1 MNPFVPGGYSENS
14 ALPGHPSL
22 CIMTLKSRC
31 VEEQCFVN
39 YFLMSLFVVV
49 LVFKKSIYLLLI
61 IENIGIRSMN
71 IKEIHTWRN
80 DYYKYFCVFSSNV

>member
-1 MNPFVPGGYSENS
+1 
-14 ALPGHPSL
+14 
-22 CIMTLKSRC
+22 
-31 VEEQCFVN
+31 
-39 YFLMSLFVVV
+39 MSLFVVV